1 MLSPCHEGVKKESA
15 KRVAIYSPHRDR
27 PRAMANFLRR
37 LHDAVLRHRVAVCL
51 SLGLLLLLPSLSAG
65 FYFDDL
71 WQQSLLDDHAR
82 GLDGKST
89 LEICL
94 DLWSWDSGLPHRSYL
109 RIGAPYLL
117 TWFADLDLSVRF
129 FRPLTA
135 WTLLVN
141 HRLGGSDPFGYHV
154 VNLAL
159 WLLLA
164 AAALELHRR
173 LLPAPGARPALL
185 LAGLFFVLSDAHEN
199 NVAWIGARH
208 GLLET
213 LFSLVSILLYDR
225 FRHRGGLRN
234 LVFSVIAMAIGLAA
248 GEMALLTLVWIVS
261 YEVFLAHDPFRLRIA
276 CASPFFA
283 MTAVYLAFYLSSG
296 YGAYNS
302 SWYLNPVERPLD
314 FVQAAL
320 TQRLPGYLIGALTV
334 LPGEIFQANSPA
346 VLAVGLVLILIV
358 GTVLLPSLRWRP
370 EMRFAAG
377 AVFGSIL
384 GLCVVPPFSYKL
396 LLPAVA
402 VSLML
407 GLGITDTLRRL
418 RKAPSMAT
426 RGALGVVLLMHGI
439 GAPLLGHYLL
449 RNFVQVSRP
458 ESRLALW
465 RAIDWPE
472 DRERSEVYLI
482 NTPGSWT
489 GLFLPYEDYHFTGRW
504 VGNYF
509 PVSFETVS
517 FDMTRLD
524 PTTVRLRSP
533 DGLLSG
539 YFAQGLAAL
548 VRRDPALRTGEDF
561 AREGFTLVVDQA
573 RNGVPTGLLVRFPR
587 NLDDERVHLLAF
599 DGTRTRRIRAP
610 RIGETL
616 SIRLTGQ

>member
-1 MLSPCHEGVKKESA
+1 M
-15 KRVAIYSPHRDR
+15 
-27 PRAMANFLRR
+27 MANFLRR

-71 WQQSLLDDHAR
+71 WQQALLDGHAR
-82 GLDGKST
+82 GQDGRST
-89 LEICL
+89 LDLCL
-94 DLWSWDSGLPHRSYL
+94 DLWSWDTGLEHRSYL

-154 VNLAL
+154 LNLGL

-185 LAGLFFVLSDAHEN
+185 LAGLFFVLSGAHMN
-199 NVAWIGARH
+199 NVAWIGMRH
-208 GLLET
+208 GLLDA
-213 LFSLVSILLYDR
+213 LFSVVSILLYDR
-225 FRHRGGLRN
+225 FRHRGGRSN
-234 LVFSVIAMAIGLAA
+234 LALSVIAFALGLAA
-248 GEMALLTLVWIVS
+248 GEMALLTLAWILS
-261 YEVFLAHDPFRLRIA
+261 YEVFLTHDPLRLRFA
-276 CASPFFA
+276 CASPFFVLA
-283 MTAVYLAFYLSSG
+283 AAYAAFYVSAG
-296 YGAYNS
+296 YGAYSS
-302 SWYLNPVERPLD
+302 SWFLNPVDRPLD
-314 FVQAAL
+314 FLWAAL
-320 TQRLPGYLIGALTV
+320 TQRLPGYLMGALTV
-334 LPGEIFQANSPA
+334 VPGEIFQANSPA

-358 GTVLLPSLRWRP
+358 GSVLVPSLRWRP

-377 AVFGSIL
+377 SLFGSIL

-407 GLGITDTLRRL
+407 ALAVADTLRRL
-418 RKAPSMAT
+418 RTAPSLA
-426 RGALGVVLLMHGI
+426 RRAAVGLVLLMHGI

-449 RNFVQVSRP
+449 RNFVETSRP

-465 RAIDWPE
+465 RTIEWPE
-472 DRERSEVYLI
+472 DRERAEVYLI

-509 PVSFETVS
+509 PVSFQSAS

-524 PTTVRLRSP
+524 PSTVRLSSEE
-533 DGLLSG
+533 GLLSG

-548 VRRDPALRTGEDF
+548 VRRDPALREGEDF
-561 AREGFTLVVDQA
+561 DREGFTVVVDRA
-573 RNGVPTGLLVRFPR
+573 RNGVPMALLVRFPR
-587 NLDDERVHLLAF
+587 DLDDEHVHLLAY
-599 DGTRTRRIRAP
+599 DGRRTRRIRAP
-610 RIGETL
+610 AIGETL
-616 SIRLTGQ
+616 SIRLPNPPRP

>member
-1 MLSPCHEGVKKESA
+1 ME
-15 KRVAIYSPHRDR
+15 
-27 PRAMANFLRR
+27 NFLRR
-37 LHDAVLRHRVAVCL
+37 LYEAVLRHRVAVCL

-65 FYFDDL
+65 FYFDDV
-71 WQQSLLDDHAR
+71 WQQALLDAHAR
-82 GLDGKST
+82 GQDGKST
-89 LEICL
+89 LGLCL
-94 DLWSWDSGLPHRSYL
+94 DLWSWDTGLPQRSYL

-154 VNLAL
+154 LNLAL

-185 LAGLFFVLSDAHEN
+185 LAGLFFALNDAHQN

-213 LFSLVSILLYDR
+213 LFSLVCILLYDR

-234 LVFSVIAMAIGLAA
+234 LVLAVIALALGLAA

-261 YEVFLAHDPFRLRIA
+261 YEIFLSHDPLRLRIA

-283 MTAVYLAFYLSSG
+283 LAAGYFAYYVSAG
-296 YGAYNS
+296 YGAYSS
-302 SWYLNPVERPLD
+302 SWYLNPVDRPLD
-314 FVQAAL
+314 FLQAAL

-358 GTVLLPSLRWRP
+358 GVVLLPSLRWRP

-384 GLCVVPPFSYKL
+384 CLCVVPPFSYKL
-396 LLPAVA
+396 LLPTAA
-402 VSLML
+402 GSLML
-407 GLGITDTLRRL
+407 ALGVTDTLRRL
-418 RKAPSMAT
+418 RNAAIP
-426 RGALGVVLLMHGI
+426 LGRRAFAKRAAVGMVLLMHGI

-458 ESRLALW
+458 EHRLALW

-472 DRERSEVYLI
+472 DREASEVYLI

-489 GLFLPYEDYHFTGRW
+489 GLFLPYEDYLFTGRW

-509 PVSFETVS
+509 PVSFQSVS

-524 PTTVRLRSP
+524 ATTVRLSSP
-533 DGLLSG
+533 EGLLSG

-548 VRRDPALRTGEDF
+548 VRRDPALRAGEDF
-561 AREGFTLVVDQA
+561 AREGFTVVVDQS
-573 RNGVPTGLLVRFPR
+573 RNGVPMGLLVRFPR
-587 NLDDERVHLLAF
+587 DLDDERVHLLAF
-599 DGTRTRRIRAP
+599 DGIRTRRIRAP
-610 RIGETL
+610 RPGETL
-616 SIRLTGQ
+616 SIRLQSPP